1 LDGVADAIRAQDEF
15 ISLLEGDI
23 IVYEAHVG
31 ILRDSLGA
39 SKKEVRANIKSKAF
53 AAKLSALE
61 AEKKEIAKKNKG
73 ESGL

>member
-1 LDGVADAIRAQDEF
+1 M
-15 ISLLEGDI
+15 
-23 IVYEAHVG
+23 G

-73 ESGL
+73 GSHFYSLQPNSKNYGLGITASECVWFIT